1 MVSYTKNI
9 KMESE
14 NKYIGDD
21 KFKKFLEHYNC
32 QTPLEVVKLRFAG
45 AVCSP
50 NSELRP
56 TDVIASLWENNQA
69 PRLETKKE
77 AELFFKFF
85 MGLWDE
91 MFALVAANGIVL
103 TRIEPTADLAA
114 VCTAR
119 FAEIELGFVEGFWGG
134 REDVKIPSYIAE
146 VIDSLSQLAG
156 VYKSLAGKVHPEK
169 DNKNVFDAIVQC
181 DKMAVKSIRFLIEHY
196 VLPHI
201 DSLRRTVN

>member
-1 MVSYTKNI
+1 MK
-9 KMESE
+9 SE

-32 QTPLEVVKLRFAG
+32 PTPLAVVKLRFAG
-45 AVCSP
+45 AICSP

-56 TDVIASLWENNQA
+56 TDVIASLWENNMA
-69 PRLETKKE
+69 PRLETKNE

-91 MFALVAANGIVL
+91 MFELVSANSIVL
-103 TRIEPTADLAA
+103 PRIEPTADLIE
-114 VCTAR
+114 VCEDR
-119 FAEIELGFVEGFWGG
+119 YNELELGFVEGFWGG
-134 REDVKIPSYIAE
+134 KEDVEIPAYIAE
-146 VIDSLSQLAG
+146 VIDSLTQLAE
-156 VYKSLAGKVHPEK
+156 VYKSLVNKVHPEK
-169 DNKNVFDAIVQC
+169 DNKNVFDAVIKC
-181 DKMAVKSIRFLIEHY
+181 DKMAAKSINMLIEHY

>member
-1 MVSYTKNI
+1 MK
-9 KMESE
+9 SE

-32 QTPLEVVKLRFAG
+32 PTPLEVVKLRFAG

-56 TDVIASLWENNQA
+56 TDVIASFWQNNLA
-69 PRLETKKE
+69 PRLETKNE

-91 MFALVAANGIVL
+91 MFELVSANSIVL
-103 TRIEPTADLAA
+103 PRIEPADDLIT
-114 VCTAR
+114 VCEDR
-119 FAEIELGFVEGFWGG
+119 YNELELGFVEGFWGG
-134 REDVKIPSYIAE
+134 KEDIKVPAYIAE
-146 VIDSLSQLAG
+146 VIDSLTQLAE
-156 VYKSLAGKVHPEK
+156 VYRSLVGKISPEK
-169 DNKNVFDAIVQC
+169 NNKNVFDAIIQC
-181 DKMAVKSIRFLIEHY
+181 DKMAVKSINMLIEHY

-201 DSLRRTVN
+201 DSLRRVVN

>member
-1 MVSYTKNI
+1 MK
-9 KMESE
+9 SE

-32 QTPLEVVKLRFAG
+32 PTPLEVVKLRFAG

-56 TDVIASLWENNQA
+56 TDVIASFWQNNLA
-69 PRLETKKE
+69 PRLETKNE

-91 MFALVAANGIVL
+91 MFELVSANSIVL
-103 TRIEPTADLAA
+103 PRIEPADDLIT
-114 VCTAR
+114 VCEDR
-119 FAEIELGFVEGFWGG
+119 YNELELGFVEGFWGG
-134 REDVKIPSYIAE
+134 KEDIKVPAYIAE
-146 VIDSLSQLAG
+146 VIDSLTQLAE
-156 VYKSLAGKVHPEK
+156 VYRSLVGKISPEK
-169 DNKNVFDAIVQC
+169 NNKNVFDAIIQC
-181 DKMAVKSIRFLIEHY
+181 DKMAAKSINMLIEHY

-201 DSLRRTVN
+201 DSLRRVVN

>member
-1 MVSYTKNI
+1 MK
-9 KMESE
+9 SE

-32 QTPLEVVKLRFAG
+32 PTPLDVVKLRFAG
-45 AVCSP
+45 AICSP
-50 NSELRP
+50 NTELRP

-69 PRLETKKE
+69 PRLETKNE

-91 MFALVAANGIVL
+91 MFELVSANSVVL
-103 TRIEPTADLAA
+103 PRIEQTADLIE
-114 VCTAR
+114 VCEER
-119 FAEIELGFVEGFWGG
+119 YNELELGFIEGFWGG
-134 REDVKIPSYIAE
+134 KDDAKLPAYIAE
-146 VIDSLSQLAG
+146 VVDSLSQLAE
-156 VYKSLAGKVHPEK
+156 VYKSMISKIHPEK
-169 DNKNVFDAIVQC
+169 DNKNVFDAIIQC
-181 DKMAVKSIRFLIEHY
+181 DKMAAKSINMLIEHY

>member
-1 MVSYTKNI
+1 MK
-9 KMESE
+9 SE

-32 QTPLEVVKLRFAG
+32 PTPLEVVKLRFAG

-56 TDVIASLWENNQA
+56 TDVIASFWQNNLA
-69 PRLETKKE
+69 PRLETKNE

-91 MFALVAANGIVL
+91 MFELVSANSIVL
-103 TRIEPTADLAA
+103 PRIEPAHDLIT
-114 VCTAR
+114 VCEDR
-119 FAEIELGFVEGFWGG
+119 YNELELGFVEGFWGG
-134 REDVKIPSYIAE
+134 KEDIKVPAYIAE
-146 VIDSLSQLAG
+146 VIDSLTQLAE
-156 VYKSLAGKVHPEK
+156 VYRSLVGKISPEK
-169 DNKNVFDAIVQC
+169 NNKNVFDAIIQC
-181 DKMAVKSIRFLIEHY
+181 DKMAAKSINMLIEHY

-201 DSLRRTVN
+201 DSLRRVVN

>member
-1 MVSYTKNI
+1 MK
-9 KMESE
+9 SE

-32 QTPLEVVKLRFAG
+32 PTPLDVVKLRFAG
-45 AVCSP
+45 AICSP
-50 NSELRP
+50 NTELRP

-69 PRLETKKE
+69 PRLETKNE

-91 MFALVAANGIVL
+91 MFELVSANSVVL
-103 TRIEPTADLAA
+103 PRIEPTAGLIE
-114 VCTAR
+114 VCEER
-119 FAEIELGFVEGFWGG
+119 FAELEMGFIEGFWGG
-134 REDVKIPSYIAE
+134 KDDAKIPAYIAE
-146 VIDSLSQLAG
+146 VVDSLSQLAE
-156 VYKSLAGKVHPEK
+156 VYKSLVNKIHPEK
-169 DNKNVFDAIVQC
+169 DNKNVFDAIIKC
-181 DKMAVKSIRFLIEHY
+181 DKMAAKSINMLIEHY

>member
-1 MVSYTKNI
+1 MK
-9 KMESE
+9 SE

-32 QTPLEVVKLRFAG
+32 PTPLAVVKLRFAG
-45 AVCSP
+45 AICSP

-56 TDVIASLWENNQA
+56 TDVIASLWENNMA
-69 PRLETKKE
+69 PRLETKNE

-91 MFALVAANGIVL
+91 MFELVSANSIVL
-103 TRIEPTADLAA
+103 PRIEPTADLIE
-114 VCTAR
+114 VCEER
-119 FAEIELGFVEGFWGG
+119 YNELELGFVEGFWGG
-134 REDVKIPSYIAE
+134 KEDVEIPAYIAE
-146 VIDSLSQLAG
+146 VIDSLTQLAE
-156 VYKSLAGKVHPEK
+156 VYKSLVNKIHPEK
-169 DNKNVFDAIVQC
+169 DNKNVFDAIIKC
-181 DKMAVKSIRFLIEHY
+181 DKMAAKSINMLIEHY

>member
-1 MVSYTKNI
+1 MK
-9 KMESE
+9 SE

-32 QTPLEVVKLRFAG
+32 PTPLDVVKLRFAG
-45 AVCSP
+45 AICSP
-50 NSELRP
+50 NTELRP

-69 PRLETKKE
+69 PRLETKNE

-91 MFALVAANGIVL
+91 IFELVSANSVVL
-103 TRIEPTADLAA
+103 PRIEPTADLID
-114 VCTAR
+114 VCEER
-119 FAEIELGFVEGFWGG
+119 FAELEMGFIEGFWGG
-134 REDVKIPSYIAE
+134 KDDAKIPAYIAE
-146 VIDSLSQLAG
+146 VVDSLSQLAE
-156 VYKSLAGKVHPEK
+156 VYKSLVNKIHPEK
-169 DNKNVFDAIVQC
+169 DNKNVFDAIIKC
-181 DKMAVKSIRFLIEHY
+181 DKMAAKSINMLIEHY